1 MPEPITLGGVEV
13 EDAFVDWNRNCANT
27 PTLQLILSE
36 SMNRDDWLPL
46 PDAVTRQFR
55 TVFSYDGVWRGF
67 DKGDSFENRRTYDK
81 LTESG
86 EEVTGTW
93 SYHHTI
99 KRHIDS
105 PTIAATLSTSL
116 GGSPS
121 TFNVDLATARRA
133 VIRYINDDVN
143 RTGAS
148 YWVAKR
154 DPHGWSRATSSR
166 EQWDGYEECDVALVE
181 GDVYE
186 YRPKRIIDVNTD
198 DNVAAETVESAEVD
212 V

>member
-27 PTLQLILSE
+27 PTLQLILEEPMS
-36 SMNRDDWLPL
+36 RDSWLPL
-46 PDAVTRQFR
+46 PDAVTEQSR
-55 TVFSYDGVWRGF
+55 TPIEYDGVWRGF
-67 DKGDSFENRRTYDK
+67 DVGDSFENRRTYDK
-81 LTESG
+81 PTESG
-86 EEVTGTW
+86 NEVTGTW

-99 KRHIDS
+99 KRHIDC

-133 VIRYINDDVN
+133 VIRFINDDVN
-143 RTGAS
+143 DTGSA

-154 DPHGWSRATSSR
+154 SGHDWRRATASR

-181 GDVYE
+181 GNVYQ

-198 DNVAAETVESAEVD
+198 DDVAAETVESEVT